1 MSSSREFGKLENGN
15 KNMSLRKL
23 AIAGTA
29 LTAMMASTA
38 YASVIDRPFFQ
49 VLGVVVV
56 WGADGF
62 DDASGTQA
70 PIVSDFVVGL
80 GAAGGTDLIAG
91 DVTTVL
97 TGSLTPI
104 GAAGNGIDAA
114 SFDPITGQVNGGVFT
129 DAGTAGLLDVG
140 DSLTAFEIDQDTDVD
155 AVGSTSHASSF
166 YVASNTDFEIRASRT
181 DANVTGALTGVNAA
195 GAVAALDTTNISWE
209 MSITASGNDGLR
221 FGTDAGGAA
230 VSQDPTGG
238 AAGVSTLASLDAISN
253 DAAAPTT
260 VFVGGQRTAAERGS
274 LAEQSVRFDVEY
286 NLDTDLSTA
295 GEQGFDLSTGVGTI
309 SSDVTYTIFVP

>member
-1 MSSSREFGKLENGN
+1 
-15 KNMSLRKL
+15 MSLRKL

-80 GAAGGTDLIAG
+80 GAAGGTDLIA
-91 DVTTVL
+91 DNATTVL

-104 GAAGNGIDAA
+104 GADGNGISTA
-114 SFDPITGQVNGGVFT
+114 SFDPVTGEVGGGGVFT
-129 DAGTAGLLDVG
+129 DAGTTGLLDVG
-140 DSLTAFEIDQDTDVD
+140 DSLTAFQIDENTDVD
-155 AVGSTSHASSF
+155 AIGSTNHASSF
-166 YVASNTDFEIRASRT
+166 FVASNTDFEIRASRT
-181 DANVTGALTGVNAA
+181 AANVTGGLTGVD
-195 GAVAALDTTNISWE
+195 GGGSTVPLDTNNITWE
-209 MSITASGNDGLR
+209 MSITTNDDGSNNGGLR
-221 FGTDAGGAA
+221 FGEDGTGTA
-230 VSQDPTGG
+230 VAQDPTGG
-238 AAGVSTLASLDAISN
+238 ASGVASLASLAAMSADP
-253 DAAAPTT
+253 AAPTT
-260 VFVGGQRTAAERGS
+260 VFVGGQRTAAERGT
-274 LAEQSVRFDVEY
+274 LVEQSVRFDIDY

>member
-1 MSSSREFGKLENGN
+1 
-15 KNMSLRKL
+15 MSLRKL

-80 GAAGGTDLIAG
+80 GTGGTDLIAG
-91 DVTTVL
+91 EVTTVL

-104 GAAGNGIDAA
+104 SATGGGFDAA
-114 SFDPITGQVNGGVFT
+114 SFDPITGQVDVGAAVGGGVFN
-129 DAGTAGLLDVG
+129 DVNSDGLLDVG
-140 DSLTAFEIDQDTDVD
+140 DSLTAFGIDADTDVD
-155 AVGSTSHASSF
+155 AVGNTSHASSF

-181 DANVTGALTGVNAA
+181 DATVTGALAGVAA
-195 GAVAALDTTNISWE
+195 DGTVTALDTSNISWE
-209 MSITASGNDGLR
+209 MSIETSGDDGLR

-230 VSQDPTGG
+230 VSQDPTGS
-238 AAGVSTLASLDAISN
+238 ASGVATLASLDAISN
-253 DAAAPTT
+253 DVAAPTT

-274 LAEQSVRFDVEY
+274 LSEQSVRFDVEY
-286 NLDTDLSTA
+286 NLDTDLQTA
-295 GEQGFDLSTGVGTI
+295 GNQGFDLSTGVGTI

>member
-1 MSSSREFGKLENGN
+1 MG

-62 DDASGTQA
+62 DDGSGTQA

-104 GAAGNGIDAA
+104 GANGNGVDAA
-114 SFDPITGQVNGGVFT
+114 SFDPVTGQVNGGVFT
-129 DAGTAGLLDVG
+129 DDGTVTGLLDVG
-140 DSLTAFEIDQDTDVD
+140 DSLSAFEIDQDTDVD
-155 AVGSTSHASSF
+155 AVGNTSHASSF

-181 DANVTGALTGVNAA
+181 DANVTGALTGVDAS
-195 GAVAALDTTNISWE
+195 GATVALDTTNISWE
-209 MSITASGNDGLR
+209 MSITTSGDDGLR

-230 VSQDPTGG
+230 VSQDPTGA

-253 DAAAPTT
+253 DVAAPTT

>member
-1 MSSSREFGKLENGN
+1 
-15 KNMSLRKL
+15 MSLRKL

-70 PIVSDFVVGL
+70 PIVSDFIVGL

-91 DVTTVL
+91 DVHTVL

-104 GAAGNGIDAA
+104 SGTGADVDAA
-114 SFDPITGQVNGGVFT
+114 SFDPITGAVTGGAFNDVNGDGVL
-129 DAGTAGLLDVG
+129 DAGDTL
-140 DSLTAFEIDQDTDVD
+140 SAFEIDADTDVD
-155 AVGSTSHASSF
+155 AIGSTSHASSF
-166 YVASNTDFEIRASRT
+166 YVASNTDFEIRATRT
-181 DANVTGALTGVNAA
+181 AANVTGSLTGIDAA
-195 GAVAALDTTNISWE
+195 GDSVALDTSNITWA
-209 MSITASGNDGLR
+209 MDITVDGDDGLA
-221 FGTDAGGAA
+221 FGTEA
-230 VSQDPTGG
+230 QDPTGT
-238 AAGVSTLASLDAISN
+238 AAGITTLASLDAMST
-253 DAAAPTT
+253 DVAAPTT
-260 VFVGGQRTAAERGS
+260 VFVGGQRTAAAVGS
-274 LAEQSVRFDVEY
+274 LAEQSVRFDLTY
-286 NLDTDLSTA
+286 NLDTDLSET
-295 GEQGFDLSTGVGTI
+295 GNQGFDLSTGVGTI

>member
-1 MSSSREFGKLENGN
+1 
-15 KNMSLRKL
+15 MSLRKL

-70 PIVSDFVVGL
+70 PIVSDFIVGL

-91 DVTTVL
+91 DVHTVL

-104 GAAGNGIDAA
+104 SGTGADIDAA
-114 SFDPITGQVNGGVFT
+114 SFDPITGEVNGGAFNDVNGDGVL
-129 DAGTAGLLDVG
+129 DAGDTL
-140 DSLTAFEIDQDTDVD
+140 SAFEIDANTDVD

-166 YVASNTDFEIRASRT
+166 YVASNTDFEIRATRT
-181 DANVTGALTGVNAA
+181 AANVTGALTGVDAA
-195 GAVAALDTTNISWE
+195 GDPVALDTSNITWE
-209 MSITASGNDGLR
+209 MDITVDGNDGLA
-221 FGTDAGGAA
+221 FGDEA
-230 VSQDPTGG
+230 QDPTGT
-238 AAGVSTLASLDAISN
+238 AAGVSTLASLDAMST
-253 DAAAPTT
+253 DVTAPTT
-260 VFVGGQRTAAERGS
+260 VFVGGQRTAAAVGT
-274 LAEQSVRFDVEY
+274 LAEQSVRFDLTY

-295 GEQGFDLSTGVGTI
+295 GNQGFDLSTGVGTI
-309 SSDVTYTIFVP
+309 SSDVTYTVFVP

>member
-1 MSSSREFGKLENGN
+1 
-15 KNMSLRKL
+15 MSLRKL

-80 GAAGGTDLIAG
+80 GTGGTDLIAG

-104 GAAGNGIDAA
+104 SATGGDIDAA
-114 SFDPITGQVNGGVFT
+114 TFDPITGQVDVGAAVGGGVFN
-129 DAGTAGLLDVG
+129 DANGDGLLDVG
-140 DSLTAFEIDQDTDVD
+140 DSLTAFGIDANTDVD
-155 AVGSTSHASSF
+155 AVGNASHRSSF
-166 YVASNTDFEIRASRT
+166 FVASNTPFEIRASRT
-181 DANVTGALTGVNAA
+181 QTATTGNLRGIDATGNPVDLNAS
-195 GAVAALDTTNISWE
+195 NISWDMDIQVE
-209 MSITASGNDGLR
+209 ASAADNGGLA
-221 FGTDAGGAA
+221 FGSEAQTPEA
-230 VSQDPTGG
+230 G
-238 AAGVSTLASLDAISN
+238 AAGITQAVTSLQGISTN
-253 DAAAPTT
+253 NAAPTS
-260 VFVGGQRTAAERGS
+260 VFIGGQRTAQNPGS
-274 LAEQSVRFDVEY
+274 LTEQSVRFDLSY
-286 NLDTDLSTA
+286 DLDTNLQEN
-295 GEQGFDLSTGVGTI
+295 GIQGFDLSAGVGTI
-309 SSDVTYTIFVP
+309 TTDVTYTVFVP

>member
-1 MSSSREFGKLENGN
+1 MG

-62 DDASGTQA
+62 DDGSGTQA
-70 PIVSDFVVGL
+70 PIVSDFIVGL

-91 DVTTVL
+91 DVHTVL
-97 TGSLTPI
+97 TGSLTPLSAT
-104 GAAGNGIDAA
+104 GAGFDDAT
-114 SFDPITGQVNGGVFT
+114 FDPVTGAVSGGVFT
-129 DAGTAGLLDVG
+129 GDANGLLDAG
-140 DSLTAFEIDQDTDVD
+140 DALTAFEIDATTDVD
-155 AVGSTSHASSF
+155 GIGTTSHASSF

-181 DANVTGALTGVNAA
+181 AAAVTGSMTGLDAT
-195 GAVAALDTTNISWE
+195 GAVVPLDTTHISWA
-209 MSITASGNDGLR
+209 MDVTTTGDDGLA
-221 FGTDAGGAA
+221 FGSEA
-230 VSQDPTGG
+230 QDPTGT
-238 AAGVSTLASLDAISN
+238 AAGVSTLASLDAISDN
-253 DAAAPTT
+253 VATPTT
-260 VFVGGQRTAAERGS
+260 VFVGGQRTAASVGT
-274 LAEQSVRFDVEY
+274 LTEQSVRFDLTY
-286 NLDTDLSTA
+286 NLDTDLSET
-295 GEQGFDLSTGVGTI
+295 GNQGFDLSTGVGTI

>member
-1 MSSSREFGKLENGN
+1 
-15 KNMSLRKL
+15 MSLRKL

-70 PIVSDFVVGL
+70 PIVSDFIVGL

-91 DVTTVL
+91 DVHTVL

-104 GAAGNGIDAA
+104 SGTGADIDAA
-114 SFDPITGQVNGGVFT
+114 SFDPITGEVNGGAFNDVNGDGVL
-129 DAGTAGLLDVG
+129 DAGDTL
-140 DSLTAFEIDQDTDVD
+140 SAFEIDANTDVD

-166 YVASNTDFEIRASRT
+166 YVASNTDFEIRATRT
-181 DANVTGALTGVNAA
+181 AANVTGALTGVDAA
-195 GAVAALDTTNISWE
+195 GDPVALDTSNITWE
-209 MSITASGNDGLR
+209 MDITVDGNDGLA
-221 FGTDAGGAA
+221 FGDEA
-230 VSQDPTGG
+230 QDPTGT
-238 AAGVSTLASLDAISN
+238 AAGVSTLASLDAMST
-253 DAAAPTT
+253 DVTAPTT
-260 VFVGGQRTAAERGS
+260 VFVGGQRTAAAVGT
-274 LAEQSVRFDVEY
+274 LAEQSVRFDLTY

-295 GEQGFDLSTGVGTI
+295 GNQGFDLSTGVGTI
-309 SSDVTYTIFVP
+309 SSDVTYAVFVP

>member
-1 MSSSREFGKLENGN
+1 
-15 KNMSLRKL
+15 MSLRKL

-62 DDASGTQA
+62 DDGSGTQS

-91 DVTTVL
+91 DVHTVL

-104 GAAGNGIDAA
+104 GAAGAGIDAA
-114 SFDPITGQVNGGVFT
+114 TFDPITGELTGGVFS
-129 DAGTAGLLDVG
+129 DVNNDGLLDAG
-140 DSLTAFEIDQDTDVD
+140 DSLTAFGIDEDTDVD
-155 AVGSTSHASSF
+155 GIGSTSHNSSF
-166 YVASNTDFEIRASRT
+166 YVASNTNFEIRAHRT
-181 DANVTGALTGVNAA
+181 AAAVTGGLTGVDAG
-195 GAVAALDTTNISWE
+195 GAVAALDTDNITWA
-209 MSITASGNDGLR
+209 MSITTTGDDGLA
-221 FGTDAGGAA
+221 FGDEA
-230 VSQDPTGG
+230 QDPTGG
-238 AAGVSTLASLDAISN
+238 ATGVATLASLGAMSEDV
-253 DAAAPTT
+253 AAPTT
-260 VFVGGQRTAAERGS
+260 VFTGGQRTAQNPGT
-274 LAEQSVRFDVEY
+274 LTEQSVRFDLSYE
-286 NLDTDLSTA
+286 LDTDLSTA
-295 GEQGFDLSTGVGTI
+295 GNQGFDLSTGVGTI

>member
-1 MSSSREFGKLENGN
+1 
-15 KNMSLRKL
+15 MSLRKF

-62 DDASGTQA
+62 DDASGTQS

-104 GAAGNGIDAA
+104 GADGNGVSID
-114 SFDPITGQVNGGVFT
+114 SFDPVTGQVGAGGDLT
-129 DAGTAGLLDVG
+129 DGGTVSGLLDVG
-140 DSLTAFEIDQDTDVD
+140 DSLSAFTIDENTDVD
-155 AVGSTSHASSF
+155 AVGNTSHASSF
-166 YVASNTDFEIRASRT
+166 FVASNTDFEIRASRT
-181 DANVTGALTGVNAA
+181 AANVTGGLTGVDAS
-195 GAVAALDTTNISWE
+195 GTAVALDTSNITWA
-209 MSITASGNDGLR
+209 MSITTNDDGSDNGSLR
-221 FGTDAGGAA
+221 FGQDAGGALVA
-230 VSQDPTGG
+230 QDPTGG
-238 AAGVSTLASLDAISN
+238 ASGVATLASLDAMSE
-253 DAAAPTT
+253 DPTAPTT
-260 VFVGGQRTAAERGS
+260 VFVGGQRTAAERGT
-274 LAEQSVRFDVEY
+274 LVEQSVRFDVEY

>member
-1 MSSSREFGKLENGN
+1 
-15 KNMSLRKL
+15 MSLRKL

-29 LTAMMASTA
+29 LTAMMASTS

-104 GAAGNGIDAA
+104 GAAGNGVDA
-114 SFDPITGQVNGGVFT
+114 STFDPITGQVTGGVFDDST
-129 DAGTAGLLDVG
+129 GSVSGLLDVG
-140 DSLTAFEIDQDTDVD
+140 DSLSAFEIDENTDVD
-155 AVGSTSHASSF
+155 GVGSTSHASSF
-166 YVASNTDFEIRASRT
+166 FVASNTDFEIRATRT
-181 DANVTGALTGVNAA
+181 AATVTGALTGVDA
-195 GAVAALDTTNISWE
+195 GGSVVPLDTSNISWD
-209 MSITASGNDGLR
+209 MSVTTNGDAASNGGLR
-221 FGTDAGGAA
+221 FGEDATGTLVA
-230 VSQDPTGG
+230 QDPTG
-238 AAGVSTLASLDAISN
+238 AASGVATLASLDAIS
-253 DAAAPTT
+253 DDVAAPTT
-260 VFVGGQRTAAERGS
+260 VFVGGQRTAAQRGT
-274 LAEQSVRFDVEY
+274 LVEQSVRFDVEY
-286 NLDTDLSTA
+286 NLDTDLSTT
-295 GEQGFDLSTGVGTI
+295 GDQGFDLSTGVGTI